1 VTKSTRLGLRP
12 SDRPA
17 SVSGVATSQ
26 ILSSAVASA
35 RRTTVALK
43 ILMALTG
50 ALFVFY
56 VVAHMYGNLKVF
68 AGQEAFDGYAEHLRT
83 LGEPI
88 LPYSGF
94 LWLFRVALLL
104 SLVGHAYA
112 AFSLWS
118 RANGART
125 TRYAVRRTGALAWRS
140 RTMRWGGVA
149 LLVFLVFHLA
159 QFTIVKPNLNPD
171 VSTAEI
177 GESPY
182 RLVVAS
188 FQLWWVVVIYLLA
201 LVALA
206 LHLHHGVWSAAQT
219 LGLTSSASA
228 RQTAKTLGVFL
239 AALVVVGFALP
250 PLAILFG
257 LVT

>member
-1 VTKSTRLGLRP
+1 VN
-12 SDRPA
+12 
-17 SVSGVATSQ
+17 GVAAPQT
-26 ILSSAVASA
+26 AGRAGA
-35 RRTTVALK
+35 TAGRTTVALK

-50 ALFVFY
+50 ALFVVY
-56 VVAHMYGNLKVF
+56 VLAHMYGNLEVF

-112 AFSLWS
+112 AFALWS
-118 RANGART
+118 RA
-125 TRYAVRRTGALAWRS
+125 
-140 RTMRWGGVA
+140 MRWGGVA
-149 LLVFLVFHLA
+149 LLAFLVFHLA
-159 QFTIVKPNLNPD
+159 QFTIVKPNLNPN
-171 VSTAEI
+171 VSTAQI
-177 GESPY
+177 GDSPY
-182 RLVVAS
+182 RLVVAG
-188 FQLWWVVVIYLLA
+188 FQLWWVVVIYLVA

-219 LGLTSSASA
+219 LGLTSSTSA
-228 RQTAKTLGVFL
+228 RRKAKTLGVFL
-239 AALVVVGFALP
+239 AALVAVGFALP

-257 LVT
+257 FVT